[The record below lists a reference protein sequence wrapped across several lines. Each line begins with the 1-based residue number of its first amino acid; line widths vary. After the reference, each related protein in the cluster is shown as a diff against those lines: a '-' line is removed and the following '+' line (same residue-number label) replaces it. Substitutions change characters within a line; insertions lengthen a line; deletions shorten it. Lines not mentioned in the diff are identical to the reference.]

1 MLKKLNFKKRN
12 IIIAVIVILLAVLIF
27 YIFFAKNNY
36 KIFET
41 GNTMSN
47 KNIEEIE
54 EYILNIN
61 SYEAKIEVTVES
73 NKNTNKYVLLQQY
86 VSPNQYKQTVLEP
99 SNIEGTEIVYDGQNL
114 KVSNSKL
121 NVSKLYENYA
131 YAVSNV
137 LCLESFIADYQES
150 KNMNA
155 NKSYEENEEYVMEAE
170 IKEGNVY
177 TKNEKLYIS
186 KSTGKPTRLLI
197 EDVNEK
203 TLVYILYNE
212 IKINE

>member
-155 NKSYEENEEYVMEAE
+155 NKLYEENEEYVMEAE

>member
-54 EYILNIN
+54 QYILNIN

-155 NKSYEENEEYVMEAE
+155 NKLYEENEEYVMEAE